1 MDALPD
7 DEDIA
12 GAPSRKD
19 DGRDAVSEARP
30 GSFVDEAALEF
41 ANGHG
46 GFAED
51 GREYVTVI
59 RDGALPPLP
68 WPNVVAHPDF
78 CFTTTA
84 AAGCYVW
91 LQHSQRTPTNPLA
104 QAQGSEPHPS
114 MEERARREEGVR

>member
-59 RDGALPPLP
+59 RDGALPPMP
-68 WPNVVAHPDF
+68 WLNVVANPDF
-78 CFTTTA
+78 GFTTTE
-84 AAGCYVW
+84 AGGGY
-91 LQHSQRTPTNPLA
+91 R
-104 QAQGSEPHPS
+104 SE
-114 MEERARREEGVR
+114 ARSVGTEGVSTCSTRWSPSH